1 MSNSLQ
7 KYSGA
12 FWNVQVID
20 VQRSAMPQ
28 AAFGVV
34 EITFLIHSCKNALC
48 LTKHK
53 SARSFLINRTSKNW
67 RLLTLTLCHTLHSN
81 GVSTKKSYSFHK
93 EFLSW
98 WKPCTLLRVRDKQQN
113 SALRFTLLYFAV
125 VWVYLKIS

>member
-34 EITFLIHSCKNALC
+34 EITFLIHSCKKCFVSDKALVGEI
-48 LTKHK
+48 
-53 SARSFLINRTSKNW
+53 F
-67 RLLTLTLCHTLHSN
+67 
-81 GVSTKKSYSFHK
+81 F
-93 EFLSW
+93 
-98 WKPCTLLRVRDKQQN
+98 DKQN
-113 SALRFTLLYFAV
+113 F
-125 VWVYLKIS
+125 